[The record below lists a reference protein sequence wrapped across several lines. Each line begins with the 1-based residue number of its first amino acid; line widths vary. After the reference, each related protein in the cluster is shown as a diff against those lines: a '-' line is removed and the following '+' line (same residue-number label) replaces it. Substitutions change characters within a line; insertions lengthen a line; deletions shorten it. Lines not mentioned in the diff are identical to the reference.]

1 MNAPEKLKTPS
12 RSASELTCIVRVNE
26 EIKSIVA
33 TAFRINLMALNAIF
47 LAKRAG
53 NAALGFGVL
62 SNELRRFAQ
71 DLTHHMAS
79 LRDMTSGSVGSVTG
93 VVQQQRNSAILLQA
107 IRLSGDGVP
116 GVREARKRGAQRL
129 AEQHGRLRALDLRLR
144 AAVEETQQ
152 LVELGGDV
160 VEGLLIV
167 QNYDHEDNSPRFR
180 EFSEAYFKRFQRSPG
195 YSSVSAYD
203 AATVVLDALRKRQGG
218 ETLKDALLKNS
229 PYQGLQQEIAFD
241 ANGDTTRVAYFMAIR
256 DGRFVR
262 AQ

>member
-1 MNAPEKLKTPS
+1 MNAPEKLKKPP

-129 AEQHGRLRALDLRLR
+129 AEQHGRLRA
-144 AAVEETQQ
+144 AVEETQQ
-152 LVELGGDV
+152 LVELGGV
-160 VEGLLIV
+160 LARSAKIEAAYGGGF
-167 QNYDHEDNSPRFR
+167 SPALMQVSTDFA
-180 EFSEAYFKRFQRSPG
+180 EVIAQIKRSLE
-195 YSSVSAYD
+195 
-203 AATVVLDALRKRQGG
+203 VLGKERLV
-218 ETLKDALLKNS
+218 KD
-229 PYQGLQQEIAFD
+229 
-241 ANGDTTRVAYFMAIR
+241 
-256 DGRFVR
+256 
-262 AQ
+262 

>member
-1 MNAPEKLKTPS
+1 MNAPEKLKAPS

-152 LVELGGDV
+152 LVELGGV
-160 VEGLLIV
+160 LARSAKIEAAYGGGF
-167 QNYDHEDNSPRFR
+167 SPALMQVSTDFA
-180 EFSEAYFKRFQRSPG
+180 EVIAQIKRSLE
-195 YSSVSAYD
+195 
-203 AATVVLDALRKRQGG
+203 VLGKERLV
-218 ETLKDALLKNS
+218 KD
-229 PYQGLQQEIAFD
+229 
-241 ANGDTTRVAYFMAIR
+241 
-256 DGRFVR
+256 
-262 AQ
+262 